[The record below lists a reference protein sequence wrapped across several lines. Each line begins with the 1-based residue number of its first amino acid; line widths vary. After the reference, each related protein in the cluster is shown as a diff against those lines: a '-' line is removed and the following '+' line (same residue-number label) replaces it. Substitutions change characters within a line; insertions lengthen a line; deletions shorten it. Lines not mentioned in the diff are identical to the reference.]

1 MALSL
6 KIQGGIIL
14 LWAFL
19 FSAGVTSKQNECWSF
34 LCDTEANLNCTCNT
48 EMPNWLVP
56 TICLIPL
63 AIICSCCLRLCLH
76 YYNERQNICLQEGS
90 SQHSPSMCPVPDVV
104 SVQNFELSN
113 PPTYEEAVGKQQ
125 RSPIPLD
132 DPAAYEDIALHSVF
146 SRDFPHRITNIQESQ
161 DISKKKVQDKETQ
174 TTSLSSS
181 LLTLSSALF

>member
-113 PPTYEEAVGKQQ
+113 PPTYEE
-125 RSPIPLD
+125 RLPNN
-132 DPAAYEDIALHSVF
+132 LHSL
-146 SRDFPHRITNIQESQ
+146 RGILAESN
-161 DISKKKVQDKETQ
+161 
-174 TTSLSSS
+174 
-181 LLTLSSALF
+181 